1 MRVVVVVAAM
11 LFCAPVFAQ
20 GVKLPSVTNSIGMEL
35 IEIPAGNFTMGSPR
49 SEKNHKDRE
58 AQVFVTLTK
67 PFRLGKTEV
76 TQGQWKSVM
85 DLEPWLNKSDVRISE
100 DNAANYVSWDDAT
113 EFCKKLT
120 DLERKARTLQ
130 ADEEYRLPTE
140 AEWEYACRAGTT
152 TAFSFGDDESKFGEY
167 AARFPPIIKTEDEF
181 YSKKVGTKKP
191 NPWGLYDMHGN
202 VCELCSDRFGEKL
215 SGGTDP
221 AGPDEGS
228 NRVWRGGSSGLAP
241 GGCRSAIRA
250 SPKPSDSG
258 SYLGFR
264 VVRSQL
270 VTVTQLVMEK
280 PEPVKK
286 VFKPGQTITNSI
298 GMELIEI
305 PLEKK
310 SSESQQMLSI
320 FLDEPWTKYETAIAT
335 AEKPRSTLPEA
346 FMKQLEAAAALGSL
360 ELVEFIAAEQKEF
373 ERSGTLPSGESF
385 RPIVQAI
392 EENYGNANTQLIEA
406 YRNAISDLTKQK
418 RFAEARIVRDE
429 MQLVFREAKLLRPNR
444 TNGCFR
450 MGDGAGVAVTLT
462 KPFSLGKTEVT
473 QGQWKSVMGTEPWS
487 GEDFVKADK
496 DCPATFVSWD
506 EAIEFCQKLTAN
518 EHKNGNLPAGES
530 YRLPTDA
537 EWECA
542 CRAGTETAFSFG
554 DDRSKLGEYAWFDG
568 NTGSEQYAHKVGM
581 KKLNPWGLHDMHG
594 NVLEFCSDWY
604 GDELSGGIDPIG
616 PKGGSYRVFR
626 GGCWGGDPG
635 GCLSAHRYDVDPSN
649 RDVSLG
655 FRVARSQSVQ

>member
-58 AQVFVTLTK
+58 AQVSVTLTK

-85 DLEPWLNKSDVRISE
+85 DLEPWLNKSDVRINE
-100 DNAANYVSWDDAT
+100 DNAATYVSWDDAT

-202 VCELCSDRFGEKL
+202 VCELCSDWYGDEL

-221 AGPDEGS
+221 AGPKGGS

-241 GGCRSAIRA
+241 GVCRSAIRA

-264 VVRSQL
+264 V
-270 VTVTQLVMEK
+270 
-280 PEPVKK
+280 
-286 VFKPGQTITNSI
+286 
-298 GMELIEI
+298 
-305 PLEKK
+305 
-310 SSESQQMLSI
+310 
-320 FLDEPWTKYETAIAT
+320 
-335 AEKPRSTLPEA
+335 
-346 FMKQLEAAAALGSL
+346 
-360 ELVEFIAAEQKEF
+360 
-373 ERSGTLPSGESF
+373 
-385 RPIVQAI
+385 
-392 EENYGNANTQLIEA
+392 
-406 YRNAISDLTKQK
+406 
-418 RFAEARIVRDE
+418 
-429 MQLVFREAKLLRPNR
+429 
-444 TNGCFR
+444 
-450 MGDGAGVAVTLT
+450 
-462 KPFSLGKTEVT
+462 
-473 QGQWKSVMGTEPWS
+473 
-487 GEDFVKADK
+487 
-496 DCPATFVSWD
+496 
-506 EAIEFCQKLTAN
+506 
-518 EHKNGNLPAGES
+518 
-530 YRLPTDA
+530 
-537 EWECA
+537 
-542 CRAGTETAFSFG
+542 
-554 DDRSKLGEYAWFDG
+554 
-568 NTGSEQYAHKVGM
+568 
-581 KKLNPWGLHDMHG
+581 
-594 NVLEFCSDWY
+594 
-604 GDELSGGIDPIG
+604 
-616 PKGGSYRVFR
+616 
-626 GGCWGGDPG
+626 
-635 GCLSAHRYDVDPSN
+635 
-649 RDVSLG
+649 
-655 FRVARSQSVQ
+655 ARSQSVQ